1 MIISILTLALIRE
14 ARERM
19 AARQRALENGAA
31 LVIARAVRR
40 CAARNVRKAEVNRR
54 LEVAAIVRI
63 QVLWT
68 DISETV

>member
-1 MIISILTLALIRE
+1 
-14 ARERM
+14 M
-19 AARQRALENGAA
+19 AARQLALENGAA